1 MATYSFYQIEI
12 SDLMLNELTTRLRV
26 MKLKSEEA
34 EDDLDPT
41 DMEMFVSGCMM
52 NCSATYVLPFCNI
65 YPSSVARLDYD
76 KFNWTLYTENQMKF
90 KIDQKEVTRGE
101 SLYQAVKAA

>member
-1 MATYSFYQIEI
+1 
-12 SDLMLNELTTRLRV
+12 MLDELTTRLRV
-26 MKLKSEEA
+26 MKLKSEED
-34 EDDLDPT
+34 EDDLQTT

-76 KFNWTLYTENQMKF
+76 KFNWSLYTENQKKF
-90 KIDQKEVTRGE
+90 KIDQKKMTRAE
-101 SLYQAVKAA
+101 YLYQAVKAA